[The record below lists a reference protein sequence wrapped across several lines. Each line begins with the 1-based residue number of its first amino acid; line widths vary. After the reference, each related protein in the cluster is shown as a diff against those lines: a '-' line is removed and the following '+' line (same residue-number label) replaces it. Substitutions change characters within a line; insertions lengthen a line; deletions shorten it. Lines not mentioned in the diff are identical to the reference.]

1 MSINKKVQELTAA
14 LFFIPKENKELAKQV
29 IALYQ
34 NRKVKKISA
43 AKNYLTKLSK
53 KLTPNKLKQIELEIK
68 SYDKQT
74 FIYDVLM
81 VLWKKIDTNQKD
93 EVAAAQD
100 IAEKKKTRYFK
111 GYKQFYAGNN
121 T

>member
-1 MSINKKVQELTAA
+1 MSINKKEQELTAA

-34 NRKVKKISA
+34 NRKVKNIST

-68 SYDKQT
+68 SYDKKT
-74 FIYDVLM
+74 FTYDTLK
-81 VLWKKIDTNQKD
+81 VLWKKTDATQKK

-100 IAEKKKTRYFK
+100 IAEKKKN
-111 GYKQFYAGNN
+111 QIL
-121 T
+121 